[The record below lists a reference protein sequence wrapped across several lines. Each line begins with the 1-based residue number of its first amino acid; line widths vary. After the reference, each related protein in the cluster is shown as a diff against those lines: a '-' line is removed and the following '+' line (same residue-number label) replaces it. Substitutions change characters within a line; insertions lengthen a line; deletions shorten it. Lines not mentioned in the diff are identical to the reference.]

1 MIQGTLCPQCGK
13 PVMPY
18 GRYLR
23 ETAGLPRKIS
33 KCSHCQVELKRSP
46 AIYPL
51 LWFGSGALVA
61 LIFYVLPRFRS
72 WPSGWSGLGTVMILA
87 TASVFLINFCGWL
100 FVGWRVASTPSDVS
114 TPPSK

>member
-18 GRYLR
+18 GRFLW
-23 ETAGLPRKIS
+23 EANGKLRKIS

-46 AIYPL
+46 AIYL
-51 LWFGSGALVA
+51 LLFFGTGAAMA
-61 LIFYVLPRFRS
+61 LILFVLPRFRLL
-72 WPSGWSGLGTVMILA
+72 PSGWGGLEVMILMV
-87 TASVFLINFCGWL
+87 ASVFLINFCGWL

-114 TPPSK
+114 TKPPK